1 MTGTPLDLL
10 IIGAGPAGLQLAA
23 FLEQDGTRDYLVLD
37 GAPAPGSFF
46 ARFPRHRTLI
56 SINKPHTGSTDPEL
70 NLRLDWNSLLGDR
83 TPLFTSYTERYFPDA
98 DVMVRYLADFA
109 AAAGVRVR
117 YNARVARVHRGEF
130 FEVTDT
136 NGETYRAR
144 RLVVATGVSRPYLP
158 PIPGIEAAESYDEV
172 SVDPRDFTDQRVL
185 IIGKGNS
192 AFETADNLMETTTL
206 IHGFRYSVRALH
218 RILERRYHDVPW
230 PVEKIEVDATA
241 VADAIIARVNRTSAL
256 WQQFGVLADVVTV
269 GGVDAR
275 YHEEVPVD
283 YFAQVGLSTDDHQV
297 TDAFVVT
304 VDSPVFGR
312 RERDLRNGFLD
323 LPDGLAC
330 ENMREPG
337 AGHPREIAWDP
348 GLGWDTV
355 AWLRALTPLPIV
367 LKGVL
372 HPADARLAVEHGVD
386 GIVVSNHGGRQ
397 LDGAVATIEALPA
410 VVDAVAGRLPVL
422 LDGGV
427 RRGTDVVT
435 ALALGAS
442 AVAVG
447 RPVVW
452 GLAAGGTDGAR
463 AVLELLREDV
473 DRAMAL
479 CGADRP
485 SALTSDLV
493 VPARWCHP

>member
-1 MTGTPLDLL
+1 MLTLAEIEHKAAAQLDPAHYDFFAG
-10 IIGAGPAGLQLAA
+10 GAGDERTLRSNVTAFDRHRLRPRVLRGTGQRDLGMTLLGQQLAFPVLVAPTA
-23 FLEQDGTRDYLVLD
+23 FHRLAHPDGEVGT
-37 GAPAPGSFF
+37 
-46 ARFPRHRTLI
+46 AR
-56 SINKPHTGSTDPEL
+56 
-70 NLRLDWNSLLGDR
+70 
-83 TPLFTSYTERYFPDA
+83 A
-98 DVMVRYLADFA
+98 A
-109 AAAGVRVR
+109 AAAGTIMILSMAATQPVEE
-117 YNARVARVHRGEF
+117 VAAAGAPLWFQLYPQPDRSFTE
-130 FEVTDT
+130 
-136 NGETYRAR
+136 
-144 RLVVATGVSRPYLP
+144 RLVRRV
-158 PIPGIEAAESYDEV
+158 EAA
-172 SVDPRDFTDQRVL
+172 
-185 IIGKGNS
+185 GCG
-192 AFETADNLMETTTL
+192 
-206 IHGFRYSVRALH
+206 AL
-218 RILERRYHDVPW
+218 
-230 PVEKIEVDATA
+230 
-241 VADAIIARVNRTSAL
+241 
-256 WQQFGVLADVVTV
+256 
-269 GGVDAR
+269 
-275 YHEEVPVD
+275 
-283 YFAQVGLSTDDHQV
+283 
-297 TDAFVVT
+297 VVT

-312 RERDLRNGFLD
+312 RERDLRHGFLD

-337 AGHPREIAWDP
+337 SSHPREIAWDP
-348 GLGWDTV
+348 DLGWDTV

-386 GIVVSNHGGRQ
+386 GIIVSNHGGRQ
-397 LDGAVATIEALPA
+397 LDGAVATLEALPA

-452 GLAAGGTDGAR
+452 GLAAGGTEGAR